1 MKKLVCILAVI
12 ALAAPLY
19 AADPNVTISCEDLGC
34 ACPAEGKIRVSFEAD
49 SEAAAAKVRGMAFDI
64 ALVGDGCSP
73 TYRGMVDGSFHE
85 GESKAASGRGYGIY
99 MGSIMFNQQDPNN
112 VDSWG
117 DPQAPEDDPGAAG
130 GYGDSSFTVEL
141 GSLYDPDES
150 GDAPDQS
157 GVLFEF
163 YYDCNDCCGEP
174 GNPGHFTVEITENA
188 VRGGLVLEDGGSA
201 DLISTGCDVY
211 CEEPSSC
218 MADTNPDYQTWDDWG
233 RPDCWCYPRQCRG
246 DADGIKQLIFWVFA
260 GDLNII
266 RAAYGKND
274 ADLALVPSGI
284 CADFDHTKQLI
295 FRVFAGD
302 LNIIRGY
309 YGKNEAS
316 TPVCSGPGSGS
327 DENPLPN
334 SEYNFWLSP

>member
-19 AADPNVTISCEDLGC
+19 AEDPNVTIICEAEGS
-34 ACPAEGKIRVSFEAD
+34 ACPAEGKITVSFEAD
-49 SEAAAAKVRGMAFDI
+49 SEAAAAKVRGMAFDVE
-64 ALVGDGCSP
+64 LVGDGCSP

-85 GESKAASGRGYGIY
+85 GESSASGGKGYGIY

-112 VDSWG
+112 VDDWG

-141 GSLYDPDES
+141 GSLYDPDNT

-163 YYDCNDCCGEP
+163 YYDCNDCCGEF
-174 GNPGHFTVEITENA
+174 GFPGHFTVEITENA
-188 VRGGLVLEDGGSA
+188 VRGGIVLEDGGSA
-201 DLISTGCDVY
+201 DLLTTGCEVY
-211 CEEPSSC
+211 CEEPNTC
-218 MADTNPDYQTWDDWG
+218 MAETNPGYANWLYWDK
-233 RPDCWCYPRQCRG
+233 PDCWCYPRQCRG
-246 DADGIKQLIFWVFA
+246 DVNGLKTGPFWVALNDLQQFRLA
-260 GDLNII
+260 ISKQEFQLPVNGICSDLN
-266 RAAYGKND
+266 
-274 ADLALVPSGI
+274 
-284 CADFDHTKQLI
+284 HTKTGPFWVALNDLQI
-295 FRVFAGD
+295 FRLYISKLEQFV
-302 LNIIRGY
+302 
-309 YGKNEAS
+309 
-316 TPVCSGPGSGS
+316 PVCSGPGSGN